1 MEPSATGTPRRR
13 AASAVEQKC
22 SAVFLFFLIVISL
35 MKQLQED
42 KEVHSFKQGVKVS
55 LFTHK
60 RNNGVKNVTKQP
72 AR

>member
-1 MEPSATGTPRRR
+1 MEPSATATPRRR

-42 KEVHSFKQGVKVS
+42 KEV
-55 LFTHK
+55 
-60 RNNGVKNVTKQP
+60 P
-72 AR
+72 ASNKESMCHYLPINETTG